1 MKRIIIIGSGN
12 ISKTHYKSIRN
23 LKFLSIIKKYKSRE
37 FTKLNIKDLK
47 KFKPDFFIICSPA
60 SLHIKHLKIIEKCCS
75 DKYILIEKPLS
86 TKFIKSFKFKNNYF
100 VGYNLRF
107 HPVIIFLKKYL
118 KNKTIFSVNVVSFS
132 FLPFWRKI
140 NYSKSVSAK
149 KRLGGGIV
157 LEMSHELD
165 YLNWIFGDLN
175 ILSSF
180 NKKISNLKIDTDD
193 TLVATFKTKLKE
205 IINLNLNFFSLLP
218 KREITV
224 SGKDF
229 SINCNLLKNKIF
241 IIEKKNNKIIKR
253 NVLYKNF
260 SLKKTYEKQ
269 IELFLKK
276 NHRQLVPIKE
286 SNNLMKLLNK
296 L

>member
-1 MKRIIIIGSGN
+1 M
-12 ISKTHYKSIRN
+12 
-23 LKFLSIIKKYKSRE
+23 
-37 FTKLNIKDLK
+37 
-47 KFKPDFFIICSPA
+47 
-60 SLHIKHLKIIEKCCS
+60 
-75 DKYILIEKPLS
+75 
-86 TKFIKSFKFKNNYF
+86 
-100 VGYNLRF
+100 
-107 HPVIIFLKKYL
+107 
-118 KNKTIFSVNVVSFS
+118 SFS

-218 KREITV
+218 KR
-224 SGKDF
+224 
-229 SINCNLLKNKIF
+229 
-241 IIEKKNNKIIKR
+241 
-253 NVLYKNF
+253 
-260 SLKKTYEKQ
+260 
-269 IELFLKK
+269 
-276 NHRQLVPIKE
+276 
-286 SNNLMKLLNK
+286 KLL
-296 L
+296 

>member
-1 MKRIIIIGSGN
+1 M
-12 ISKTHYKSIRN
+12 
-23 LKFLSIIKKYKSRE
+23 
-37 FTKLNIKDLK
+37 
-47 KFKPDFFIICSPA
+47 
-60 SLHIKHLKIIEKCCS
+60 
-75 DKYILIEKPLS
+75 
-86 TKFIKSFKFKNNYF
+86 
-100 VGYNLRF
+100 RF

-218 KREITV
+218 K
-224 SGKDF
+224 
-229 SINCNLLKNKIF
+229 
-241 IIEKKNNKIIKR
+241 
-253 NVLYKNF
+253 LY
-260 SLKKTYEKQ
+260 
-269 IELFLKK
+269 
-276 NHRQLVPIKE
+276 VPA
-286 SNNLMKLLNK
+286 
-296 L
+296 

>member
-23 LKFLSIIKKYKSRE
+23 LRFLSIIKKYKSRE
-37 FTKLNIKDLK
+37 FAKLSIKDLK

-60 SLHIKHLKIIEKCCS
+60 SLHIKHLKIIEKHFT
-75 DKYILIEKPLS
+75 DKNILIEKPLS
-86 TKFIKSFKFKNNYF
+86 TKFIKLVKFKNNYF

-118 KNKTIFSVNVVSFS
+118 KNKIVFSVNVVSFS

-205 IINLNLNFFSLLP
+205 VINLNLNFFSLLP

-229 SINCNLLKNKIF
+229 TINCNLLKNKII
-241 IIEKKNNKIIKR
+241 IIEKKNNKIIKK

-260 SLKKTYEKQ
+260 NLKKTYEKQ

-276 NHRQLVPIKE
+276 NHSQLVPIKE